1 MSETLYQSA
10 PRNLGE
16 LLERVDRSWT
26 MLDRTVKT
34 LSDEQLQQSDGG
46 AWTIK
51 DHLAH
56 VTAWEERIVAVLNG
70 RPSHEALGVGPNAWR
85 DSGVDG
91 VNEAVYQARKDRS
104 TAQVLDEFHG
114 THQTLVDA
122 LHGLDDEALQHSY
135 NSFGAEDSGE
145 RGNEPILNWIVG
157 DTYEHYIE
165 HEQTIQSVVGP
176 S

>member
-16 LLERVDRSWT
+16 LLERVENAWT
-26 MLDRTVKT
+26 MLARTVKT
-34 LSDEQLQQSDGG
+34 LSHEQLQQSDGG
-46 AWTIK
+46 TWAIK

-56 VTAWEERIVAVLNG
+56 VTAWEERIVGVLNS
-70 RPSHEALGVGPNAWR
+70 RPSHEAMGIGSDAWKG
-85 DSGVDG
+85 GVDHI
-91 VNEAVYQARKDRS
+91 NEAVYQARKDRP

-114 THQTLVDA
+114 THETLVDA
-122 LHGLDDEALQHSY
+122 LHGLDDEAIRRPYS
-135 NSFGAEDSGE
+135 SFVAGE
-145 RGNEPILNWIVG
+145 VRDGSEPILNYLAG

-165 HEQTIQSVVGP
+165 HEQAIQSVVGP